1 MAKQNPRDSSANS
14 HSLPAMNPK
23 TLAILAAIAA
33 ALAALAY
40 FTTTPK
46 RAQPQSTNASPTD
59 GTQLEGTPLFP
70 QAQSRAADVAKVVI
84 RKGAQTLSFNRL
96 ETPVPIGP
104 KQTASWGLN
113 EKDNYPALDDKLRT
127 LVRGVLNARTIEAKT
142 SNPDWYTK
150 LGVEDPTLTDPAPTG
165 HLVTLLDASNQPIAS
180 LILGKKQDAANWDP
194 AKAVTYVRI
203 EGEAQSHAI
212 RDSFIIAM
220 EAIDW
225 IPRQPVELSDD
236 RFHTVRIQRPASEP
250 IDIERPLPMVENYVL
265 KQLPQGRR
273 VADALPTRTTLVALA
288 SLSVDDVAKVET
300 IDFTN
305 AVTST
310 YTTFDGV
317 QYTARTI
324 LKDGKGWTNITVT
337 FDESRLVPT
346 TPPPAP
352 GGDEAAAAK
361 AKEEA
366 AALDPK
372 RKEEAAK
379 EAAQLNTRL
388 AKWAFQV
395 PEAIAKQLTPTLED
409 LLAPAEGAAT
419 SPTDEPR
426 PPMMLPPG

>member
-1 MAKQNPRDSSANS
+1 MKPQ
-14 HSLPAMNPK
+14 
-23 TLAILAAIAA
+23 TLAILAASAA
-33 ALAALAY
+33 ALAAIAY
-40 FTTTPK
+40 FTASSPK
-46 RAQPQSTNASPTD
+46 REPAGNTAPAD
-59 GTQLEGTPLFP
+59 AEGTPLFP
-70 QAQSRAADVAKVVI
+70 DAQSRAADVAKIVI

-96 ETPVPIGP
+96 EAPVPIGP
-104 KQTASWGLN
+104 RQTASWGVN

-127 LVRGVLNARTIEAKT
+127 LVRGVLNARTIESKT

-150 LGVEDPTLTDPAPTG
+150 LGVEDPTLTDPASTG
-165 HLVTLLDASNQPIAS
+165 HLVTLLDASNKPIAS

-220 EAIDW
+220 EPIDW
-225 IPRQPVELSDD
+225 IPRQPVEFAGD
-236 RFHTVRIQRPASEP
+236 RFHTVRIERPASEP

-288 SLSVDDVAKVET
+288 SLSADDVAKVET

-305 AVTST
+305 ATTST
-310 YTTFDGV
+310 YATFDGV
-317 QYTARTI
+317 LYTARTI
-324 LKDGKGWTNITVT
+324 LKDGKGWTNITVS

-346 TPPPAP
+346 VPAP
-352 GGDEAAAAK
+352 SADEVAATK

-366 AALDPK
+366 AALDAK

-379 EAAQLNTRL
+379 EAGQLNTRL
-388 AKWAFQV
+388 ANWAFQV

-419 SPTDEPR
+419 SPTDQPR